1 MQQLP
6 PMPPPAHYP
15 QQESLPMAVPSA
27 PQQSPLTETSQQS
40 STQSQDRST
49 PLTPDQLAQ
58 QAANLKPYSKEDEN
72 GWVYT

>member
-15 QQESLPMAVPSA
+15 PESLAMAVPSA
-27 PQQSPLTETSQQS
+27 PQQSPLTETPQQS

-58 QAANLKPYSKEDEN
+58 QAANLKPYSKEDDN

>member
-1 MQQLP
+1 
-6 PMPPPAHYP
+6 
-15 QQESLPMAVPSA
+15 MAVPSA

-58 QAANLKPYSKEDEN
+58 QAANLKPYSKEDDN